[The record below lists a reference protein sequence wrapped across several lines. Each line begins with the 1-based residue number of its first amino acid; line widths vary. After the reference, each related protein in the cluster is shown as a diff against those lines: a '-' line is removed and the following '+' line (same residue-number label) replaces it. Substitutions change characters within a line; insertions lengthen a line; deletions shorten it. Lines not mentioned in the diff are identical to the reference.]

1 MSWVNIRELLF
12 QERKALDPDPMR
24 DFYEENAFETQH
36 SALLASYL
44 NTKADVDAAVTV
56 FAQNL
61 EWPELKPLEK
71 FFIAA
76 RLDFAW
82 EIASILN
89 TARDGETLITYPS
102 PDRCTTAELLQW
114 LLIEIWPYGCG
125 RFLQSQKWIAEQPIT
140 VRKPRVTALPAVV
153 RAKCV
158 A

>member
-1 MSWVNIRELLF
+1 MSWANIRELLF
-12 QERKALDPDPMR
+12 QERKILDPGPMP
-24 DFYEENAFETQH
+24 DFPPESAFEIPH
-36 SALLASYL
+36 SGLLASYL
-44 NTKADVDAAVTV
+44 GTKADVDAAVMM

-61 EWPELKPLEK
+61 EWPEMKPLEK
-71 FFIAA
+71 FFIVA

-82 EIASILN
+82 EIVSILT
-89 TARDGETLITYPS
+89 TARDGETLISYPS

-125 RFLQSQKWIAEQPIT
+125 RFLQSQKWITEQPVIA
-140 VRKPRVTALPAVV
+140 RKPHVTALPAVA